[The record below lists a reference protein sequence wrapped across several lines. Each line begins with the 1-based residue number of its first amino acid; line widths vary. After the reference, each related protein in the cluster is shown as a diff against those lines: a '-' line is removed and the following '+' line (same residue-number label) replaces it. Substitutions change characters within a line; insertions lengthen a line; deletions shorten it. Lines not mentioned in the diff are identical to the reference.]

1 MDIFSPKTA
10 MLKTVE
16 LKNIKPN
23 PFNARLEYEEK
34 PINELAKEIEKSGF
48 WTGSLRGR
56 RRGFE

>member
-1 MDIFSPKTA
+1 

-34 PINELAKEIEKSGF
+34 PINELAKEIEKLGF